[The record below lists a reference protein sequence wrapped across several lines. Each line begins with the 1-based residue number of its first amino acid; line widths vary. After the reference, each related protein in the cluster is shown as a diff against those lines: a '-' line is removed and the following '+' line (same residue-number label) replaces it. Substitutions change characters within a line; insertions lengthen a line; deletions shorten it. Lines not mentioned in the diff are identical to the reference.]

1 MVEDVAL
8 VDEGGEPVDSSQLLR
23 LRGSGFGGSERF
35 ARDEKFASV
44 TVSTAAGRSMGCAPD
59 ASAWTDIAARCTL
72 ESPARY
78 GIVTVVVDGQASTE
92 YLWRKDRARVHN
104 ASRADGGELDA
115 LPTEG
120 GTVIVFAGI
129 RFGSAESVHP
139 IAARATYETAASGA
153 LVYETEGCAV
163 SAAYDRVECT
173 SSPGLGEDH
182 VWRLFVDGNVIGRA
196 AITCVGARATLSVLE
211 VPTTMQPNTR
221 TRPSASRAARTA
233 HRSSRQSRSSARTS
247 PAPTPV
253 AVTCSA

>member
-1 MVEDVAL
+1 VVEDVAL
-8 VDEGGEPVDSSQLLR
+8 VDEGGEPVDSSQRLR
-23 LRGSGFGGSERF
+23 LRGSGFGGSENVF
-35 ARDEKFASV
+35 ARDENVASV
-44 TVSTAAGRSMGCAPD
+44 TVSTVAGRIGCAPD
-59 ASAWTDIAARCTL
+59 ASAWTDIVARCTL

-153 LVYETEGCAV
+153 LVYEAEGCAV
-163 SAAYDRVECT
+163 SAAYDRVECA
-173 SSPGLGEDH
+173 SSPGLGEGH
-182 VWRLFVDGNVIGRA
+182 VWRLFVDGDVIGRA
-196 AITCVGARATLSVLE
+196 AITCVGVRATWLVLK
-211 VPTTMQPNTR
+211 VPAMQRNTLP
-221 TRPSASRAARTA
+221 RPPASLAARTA
-233 HRSSRQSRSSARTS
+233 RRSSRESRSSGRTS
-247 PAPTPV
+247 PAPTP
-253 AVTCSA
+253 AAATSSA

>member
-1 MVEDVAL
+1 VVEDVAL

-78 GIVTVVVDGQASTE
+78 GVVTVVVDGQASAA

-163 SAAYDRVECT
+163 SAAYDRVECA
-173 SSPGLGEDH
+173 SSPGLGEGH
-182 VWRLFVDGNVIGRA
+182 VWRLFVDGDVIGRA
-196 AITCVGARATLSVLE
+196 AITCVGVRATWLVLQ
-211 VPTTMQPNTR
+211 VPAMQRNTLP
-221 TRPSASRAARTA
+221 RPPASLAARTA
-233 HRSSRQSRSSARTS
+233 RRSSRESRSSARTS
-247 PAPTPV
+247 PAPTP
-253 AVTCSA
+253 AAATSSA